1 MNIGVW
7 IDQVSSS
14 HVDSPPSW
22 LTLPNDDKENTS
34 YLPRANIKKRA
45 RLSPLMDNTHQDVEL
60 TPRPSKKRRQ
70 NQSDLEPPEHLSS
83 TSTMSDDNTSE
94 LESHHSSRI
103 SPTKQLAFLEDGSEP
118 VIYCDFNTTTAIVPC
133 DVSKLCDAAQDL
145 GDGVGILGFTPDE
158 LAGLTSTSTTLNHR
172 NRKRFTY
179 AWANNSTERLKTG
192 TMVPLK
198 EVQGLVTTAISHEDT
213 RDHETVWNEDVHK
226 TVIASALAT
235 SMYAEHLSI
244 SNVKSASIDPP
255 DLAYRKLPKRVVDY
269 AIVLRPSQPIQ
280 KAWKMLLPVGN
291 AGLKSW
297 NHTTSNSV
305 RSTPI
310 ASSIETKAP
319 GKSWTDGKAQIAIW
333 TAALFNRLALLQQP
347 GQDYLE
353 VQAMPLIIAQGH
365 DWHFFVIS
373 QQLDPVSEKRTTII
387 WQKIDIGNTRNCFDA
402 YKLIAVLHLVMEWAY
417 NTWRPWFYNLIAW
430 MGVD

>member
-1 MNIGVW
+1 
-7 IDQVSSS
+7 
-14 HVDSPPSW
+14 
-22 LTLPNDDKENTS
+22 
-34 YLPRANIKKRA
+34 
-45 RLSPLMDNTHQDVEL
+45 
-60 TPRPSKKRRQ
+60 
-70 NQSDLEPPEHLSS
+70 
-83 TSTMSDDNTSE
+83 
-94 LESHHSSRI
+94 
-103 SPTKQLAFLEDGSEP
+103 
-118 VIYCDFNTTTAIVPC
+118 
-133 DVSKLCDAAQDL
+133 
-145 GDGVGILGFTPDE
+145 
-158 LAGLTSTSTTLNHR
+158 
-172 NRKRFTY
+172 
-179 AWANNSTERLKTG
+179 
-192 TMVPLK
+192 
-198 EVQGLVTTAISHEDT
+198 
-213 RDHETVWNEDVHK
+213 
-226 TVIASALAT
+226 
-235 SMYAEHLSI
+235 
-244 SNVKSASIDPP
+244 
-255 DLAYRKLPKRVVDY
+255 
-269 AIVLRPSQPIQ
+269 
-280 KAWKMLLPVGN
+280 MLLPVGN

-353 VQAMPLIIAQGH
+353 IQAMPLIIAQGH

-417 NTWRPWFYNLIAW
+417 NTWRPWFYDLIAW